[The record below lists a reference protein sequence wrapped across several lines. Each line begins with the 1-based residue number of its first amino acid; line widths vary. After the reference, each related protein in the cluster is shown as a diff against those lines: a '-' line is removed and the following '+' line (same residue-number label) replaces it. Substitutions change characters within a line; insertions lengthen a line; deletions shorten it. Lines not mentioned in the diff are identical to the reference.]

1 MPQTLADKL
10 KQSGVTSNTS
20 KRKEPLWK
28 GPETADKEGGITFSL
43 LSRFIVCPE
52 RFRIYAIEGL
62 KPRDQFNHR
71 MEYGNMWHICEE
83 HKDNNWDTPLLD
95 YAKQLV
101 TKYPT
106 SGEDID
112 KWYNVCKIQ
121 FPIYMD
127 YWSKHPDMT
136 NRTPLLNEEKF
147 KVPYTLPSGRI
158 VYLRGKWDQVDLVKE
173 RNQQYVWLQEN
184 KAKGNVNPIQLQKQL
199 SFDLQVM
206 MYVIALTKSSEG
218 YRWRTLFS
226 TNGDS
231 KFGGVRYN
239 VIKRPLS
246 SGSGNTNIRQKQPTK
261 SNPLGESKSSYFT
274 RLKGIIDGTGG
285 EDVLGPD
292 NFFYRWNIVIS
303 QKDID
308 TFCKT
313 CLDPL
318 LEYVSVW
325 YNCVTNNGK
334 ESLSKEYIH
343 YRRPYGV
350 YDILAQGGTS
360 DYDEYLSSGIEIGL
374 EQATTLFP
382 ELQ

>member
-10 KQSGVTSNTS
+10 KQSGVTNSS

-28 GPETADKEGGITFSL
+28 GPESVDKEGGITFSL

-83 HKDNNWDTPLLD
+83 YKDKNWDTPLLD

-147 KVPYTLPSGRI
+147 NVPYALPSGRV

-184 KAKGNVNPIQLQKQL
+184 KAKGNMNPIQLQKQL

-206 MYVIALTKSSEG
+206 MYVIALDSYIKYWKIKSNTFAS
-218 YRWRTLFS
+218 
-226 TNGDS
+226 
-231 KFGGVRYN
+231 FGGVRYN

-261 SNPLGESKSSYFT
+261 SNPLGESKSSYFA
-274 RLKGIIDGTGG
+274 RLKGIIDGSGG

-292 NFFYRWNIVIS
+292 NFFYRWNISIS

-308 TFCKT
+308 TFCRT
-313 CLDPL
+313 CLDPI
-318 LEYVSVW
+318 LETVCIW
-325 YNCVTNNGK
+325 YDYINKNNLGMPLI
-334 ESLSKEYIH
+334 SNYIH
-343 YRRPYGV
+343 WRRPYGV
-350 YDILAQGGTS
+350 YNVLDAGGTS